1 MRRDELEMLDHR
13 VWLRHAELTGH
24 LDAFVPRV
32 YRGKLHAGVH
42 DVLLGAIEAPE
53 KVEMPPRAAELAV
66 GDRFEPDVFL
76 LLDDALDLAVFD
88 RLQCL
93 RRDLAFGALRPR
105 VMDRF
110 GP

>member
-13 VWLRHAELTGH
+13 VWLRHAKLTGH

-42 DVLLGAIEAPE
+42 DVLFGAVEAPE

-66 GDRFEPDVFL
+66 GDRLKADIFL
-76 LLDDALDLAVFD
+76 PLDDALDLVVLD
-88 RLQCL
+88 LLQCL
-93 RRDLAFGALRPR
+93 RRDLAFGAL
-105 VMDRF
+105 
-110 GP
+110 